1 MLSMIN
7 LYTNLDEIFLM
18 QYQDLNEEELLDING
33 GAIYKG
39 SPMYNFLWALSTA
52 AEAIGNPFS

>member
-1 MLSMIN
+1 MIN